1 MKQQKNFKIFLNI
14 EKENNSF
21 FEDISEFSKVFL
33 EEKDLLEFSGMS
45 KKQLDLYLFRNPEIT
60 KMKNWKKKFISIQ
73 ILKHVMKNMKRK
85 KNNL

>member
-1 MKQQKNFKIFLNI
+1 MKQQKDFKIFLNI
-14 EKENNSF
+14 EKENTSF

>member
-1 MKQQKNFKIFLNI
+1 MKQQKDFKIFLNI
-14 EKENNSF
+14 EKENTSF

-45 KKQLDLYLFRNPEIT
+45 KKQLDLYLFRNPKIT
-60 KMKNWKKKFISIQ
+60 KMKNWKKKFVSIQ

-85 KNNL
+85 KNDL

>member
-14 EKENNSF
+14 EKENTSF

-60 KMKNWKKKFISIQ
+60 KIKNWKKKFISIV

-85 KNNL
+85 NTFE

>member
-14 EKENNSF
+14 EKENTSF

-85 KNNL
+85 SIFE

>member
-14 EKENNSF
+14 EKENTSF

-60 KMKNWKKKFISIQ
+60 KMKNWKKKFISIV

-85 KNNL
+85 NTFE

>member
-14 EKENNSF
+14 EKENTSF

-60 KMKNWKKKFISIQ
+60 KMKNWKKKFVSIQ

-85 KNNL
+85 SSNL